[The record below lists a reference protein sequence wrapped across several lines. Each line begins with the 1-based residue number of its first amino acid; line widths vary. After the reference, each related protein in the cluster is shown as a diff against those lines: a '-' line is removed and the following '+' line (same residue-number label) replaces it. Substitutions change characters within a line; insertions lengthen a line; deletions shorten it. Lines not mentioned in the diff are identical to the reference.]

1 MGYEHIIEAR
11 KRLQALSVPHL
22 WDGGDVAKGA
32 LGVATGGISELVPGL
47 SNFNGG
53 QGPLGGN
60 LMNKAGLQNNYQ
72 AQAPDIQKSDFQ
84 HPMDSGYFDYK
95 NSQAGLGNQYSDL
108 RGLSGQ
114 QRDTTAGIGKEAG
127 AVSGLA
133 GSQGLGGVLSQQQS
147 LAQALQAQANGQGPN
162 PAQDQFKQ
170 NVNQAIAQNAGMVAS
185 QKGINP
191 ALAARM
197 AGQNAASMTQGAA
210 SNEAQLQAQQQLAAQ
225 QELGQ
230 NLAQQGNTVMGQ
242 GQLHSTAGGLI
253 GQQVGAQGAA
263 GQTMMGAGQLA
274 GTMGSL
280 ANGMYGN
287 AVSGQT
293 AQNNTGVNASLGAQQ
308 INSGVAAGNVQARG
322 QVLGGVLNAGGAI
335 GAAALA
341 HGGEVGVDGKAMSLA
356 QALMAR
362 GGQVPGQPQHPGDDY
377 RNDVVPTVLSKGEV
391 VLPNSVTQGDDAP
404 AKAAE
409 FVEHLKAKAHPG
421 YGKVLEARRKHQ
433 EALEAFHQGGCA

>member
-22 WDGGDVAKGA
+22 FDGGDVAKGA
-32 LGVATGGISELVPGL
+32 LGVATGGMSELVPGL

-53 QGPLGGN
+53 QGPLSGN
-60 LMNKAGLQNNYQ
+60 LMNKAGLQNNYHADTPGYTQ
-72 AQAPDIQKSDFQ
+72 TDYQPGMAQGASYVGGGVDIAE
-84 HPMDSGYFDYK
+84 
-95 NSQAGLGNQYSDL
+95 NAAGNLNNVGRAQT
-108 RGLSGQ
+108 GV
-114 QRDTTAGIGKEAG
+114 AKGIGSEAG
-127 AVSGLA
+127 SVSALTG
-133 GSQGLGGVLSQQQS
+133 QNGLGGVLSQQQT

-162 PAQDQFKQ
+162 PAQEQYKQ
-170 NVNQAIAQNAGMVAS
+170 NVNQAIAQNSGMIAS

-210 SNEAQLQAQQQLAAQ
+210 SGEAQLQAQQQLAAQ
-225 QELGQ
+225 GQLGSTLQ
-230 NLAQQGNTVMGQ
+230 AEGNTVMGQ
-242 GQLHSTAGGLI
+242 GQLHSTAGSLI
-253 GQQVGAQGAA
+253 GQQVGALGQA
-263 GQTMMGAGQLA
+263 GQTYGSAGSLGNAIAGQGNTQL
-274 GTMGSL
+274 GT
-280 ANGMYGN
+280 

-293 AQNNTGVNASLGAQQ
+293 AQNNTGVNASLGTQQ

-341 HGGEVGVDGKAMSLA
+341 KGGEVGVDGKAVSLA

-362 GGQVPGQPQHPGDDY
+362 GGQVPGQPKHPGDDY

-391 VLPNSVTQGDDAP
+391 VLPNSVTQGDGAP